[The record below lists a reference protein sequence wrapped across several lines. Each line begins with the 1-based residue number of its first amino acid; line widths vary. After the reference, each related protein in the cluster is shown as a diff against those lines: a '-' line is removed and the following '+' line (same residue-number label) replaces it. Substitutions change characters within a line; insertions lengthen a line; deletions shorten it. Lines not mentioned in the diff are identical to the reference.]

1 MSDSERSRTRM
12 YGTDDD
18 DGEEEADEEGVVGDG
33 METSTCARETV
44 GSSSVAKGED
54 GEGEC
59 LELILALINGRG
71 TGSGLREWR
80 VERSVYSLVV
90 RPASSSRSLYAYIM
104 RPPASASDRSS
115 LLEEM

>member
-1 MSDSERSRTRM
+1 M
-12 YGTDDD
+12 YGTEDD
-18 DGEEEADEEGVVGDG
+18 DGEEEGDDEGVVGEG

-54 GEGEC
+54 GDGEC
-59 LELILALINGRG
+59 LKLLLALMNGRG

-90 RPASSSRSLYAYIM
+90 RPASSRRSLYAYIM

-115 LLEEM
+115 RLDEM